1 MRPHHFFLSKLP
13 YDWEVPDRPSV
24 CVWGDIINVDR
35 ATMWKRGG
43 FPHYIEQKDL
53 EAELLRTVCND
64 VEIEADER
72 LDIVGKG
79 FWERRRSAFFDAR
92 ICYSNADSYRDTR
105 YSGSTKQREAPVNYP
120 SFRSRASCTHAIT
133 FQNQRRNGSG
143 M

>member
-24 CVWGDIINVDR
+24 CVWGDIFNGDR

-79 FWERRRSAFFDAR
+79 FWERRRSALFDAR

-105 YSGSTKQREAPVNYP
+105 YSGSTKQR
-120 SFRSRASCTHAIT
+120 RSASKLAEC
-133 FQNQRRNGSG
+133 
-143 M
+143 

>member
-24 CVWGDIINVDR
+24 CVWGDIFNVDR

-79 FWERRRSAFFDAR
+79 FWERQRSAFFLMREYATQMQTPIEIPDIQAAR
-92 ICYSNADSYRDTR
+92 NRE
-105 YSGSTKQREAPVNYP
+105 EAPVN
-120 SFRSRASCTHAIT
+120 
-133 FQNQRRNGSG
+133 
-143 M
+143 

>member
-72 LDIVGKG
+72 LDKVGKG
-79 FWERRRSAFFDAR
+79 SGRGRGRLFF
-92 ICYSNADSYRDTR
+92 
-105 YSGSTKQREAPVNYP
+105 
-120 SFRSRASCTHAIT
+120 
-133 FQNQRRNGSG
+133 
-143 M
+143 

>member
-64 VEIEADER
+64 VEIEADEQ

-79 FWERRRSAFFDAR
+79 FWERRRSAFLMREYATQMQTPKEIPDIQAAR
-92 ICYSNADSYRDTR
+92 NRE
-105 YSGSTKQREAPVNYP
+105 EAPVN
-120 SFRSRASCTHAIT
+120 
-133 FQNQRRNGSG
+133 
-143 M
+143 